1 MARPVKFSMVVDR
14 STKSGSALPPP
25 SHGVHLPRP
34 MLIGATLVFWTVV
47 LIGLK
52 LILT

>member
-1 MARPVKFSMVVDR
+1 MARTVKLTMVVDR
-14 STKSGSALPPP
+14 PHQSGGAPPPP
-25 SHGVHLPRP
+25 SHGVHFPRP

-47 LIGLK
+47 LVGLK